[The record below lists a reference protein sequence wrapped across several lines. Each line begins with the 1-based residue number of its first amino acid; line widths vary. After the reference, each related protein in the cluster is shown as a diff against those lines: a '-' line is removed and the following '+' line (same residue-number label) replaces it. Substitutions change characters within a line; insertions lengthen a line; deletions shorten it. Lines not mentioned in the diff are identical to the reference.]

1 MEVLLKKFTKIS
13 ESPKKINIPDSTV
26 DTAPPVIQLRNCQL
40 CKFFKRSMYDV
51 RVVHIHEPKI
61 VTGGK
66 KKQEVVV
73 SDSTTTAHL
82 TLWEDD
88 VDTMEEESCYSL
100 KAVVVRQYKD
110 FPNYLSM
117 ARNGSTIHP
126 IGDIGT
132 FDCAT
137 IIAVIHF
144 GTYKGCLVCK
154 A

>member
-1 MEVLLKKFTKIS
+1 M
-13 ESPKKINIPDSTV
+13 
-26 DTAPPVIQLRNCQL
+26 
-40 CKFFKRSMYDV
+40 
-51 RVVHIHEPKI
+51 
-61 VTGGK
+61 TGGK

-100 KAVVVRQYKD
+100 KAVVRQYKD

-117 ARNGSTIHP
+117 ARNGSTIDP

-132 FDCAT
+132 FVPYDSDNEDNQRRELDCAT